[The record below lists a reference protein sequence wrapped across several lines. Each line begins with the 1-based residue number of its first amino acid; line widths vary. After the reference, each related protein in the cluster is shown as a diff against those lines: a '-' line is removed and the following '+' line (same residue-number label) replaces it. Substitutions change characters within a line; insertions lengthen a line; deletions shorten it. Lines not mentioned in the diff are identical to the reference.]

1 MIVRTNVLALFRG
14 PDGWVLASLA
24 QWVRVS
30 ALHPLCA
37 SLQTLWLRAV
47 VARPLDT
54 TGAALE
60 VMRLHA
66 VAPHIV
72 VVLQGC
78 ARETLGMEEELAV
91 CTRRVVVAK
100 GPCWI
105 NQRYPVVSFVVF
117 EANRPQSAGPG
128 LAVLDDSVVYEQS

>member
-24 QWVRVS
+24 QWVLVS

-60 VMRLHA
+60 VI
-66 VAPHIV
+66 VA
-72 VVLQGC
+72 LQGC
-78 ARETLGMEEELAV
+78 ARGTLGMAGELAV
-91 CTRRVVVAK
+91 CTRRVVVAQ

-105 NQRYPVVSFVVF
+105 IPRDPVVSFVVF
-117 EANRPQSAGPG
+117 EANRPQSVVPG
-128 LAVLDDSVVYEQS
+128 LAVFDDSVVYEQ